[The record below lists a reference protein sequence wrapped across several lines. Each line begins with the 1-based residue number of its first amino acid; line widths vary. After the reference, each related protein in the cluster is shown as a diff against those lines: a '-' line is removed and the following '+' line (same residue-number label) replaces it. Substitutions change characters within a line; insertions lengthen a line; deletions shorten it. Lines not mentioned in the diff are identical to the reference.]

1 MNKRKRSRKI
11 ATLLFV
17 MTLLVIAG
25 IFAASVF
32 LTDRYNRRVHQ
43 YTGTGDTLFTTADNK
58 DARRVYRKKLTK
70 EDITNEIE
78 KNKGTQFD
86 PKIADIFLKL
96 LKEGKI

>member
-43 YTGTGDTLFTTADNK
+43 YTGT
-58 DARRVYRKKLTK
+58 
-70 EDITNEIE
+70 
-78 KNKGTQFD
+78 QFD

-96 LKEGKI
+96 IKEGKI

>member
-43 YTGTGDTLFTTADNK
+43 YTGT
-58 DARRVYRKKLTK
+58 
-70 EDITNEIE
+70 
-78 KNKGTQFD
+78 QFD
-86 PKIADIFLKL
+86 PKIADIF
-96 LKEGKI
+96 